1 MNIKMAVRIPSRLL
15 SCRLRSYISHRTF
28 VSSASQSE
36 AHNFTMP
43 AMSPTMTEG
52 NIASWKVR
60 EGESFSTGDVLLE
73 IETDKAT
80 MEWESP
86 EDGILTE
93 IYVQEGGKVNVGDKI
108 AFIGG
113 EGEEPPKKE
122 EKEEKERKPEGKEE
136 GKEKEK
142 PKEEEAKKEDKPEE
156 PKAEKKEGKKPP
168 PTKAEERKK
177 EEKKP
182 EEARVKAS
190 PVARRI
196 AAELGVDLSTVK
208 GTGPEGR
215 VTETDVRATAKSKP
229 AEPGV
234 SPAPKQP
241 TRVQLQ
247 AGESARIQ
255 LSGMRKIIAQRLV
268 ESLGPVPHFYL
279 TIDVNAGPLMEA
291 REELKSAGEGTDAA
305 KITVNDFVLKAAVM
319 AAVKVPRVNASF
331 DNDAILQYADVDL
344 GVAVAIED
352 GLLTPVIRA
361 AQDKSLREIS
371 ALAKDLAHRARNKR
385 MKPEEFQGGTFTV
398 SNLGGLGIDSFS
410 AVINPPQGFIL
421 AVGKVTKIPVVDD
434 CDQVMVGHRMSITM
448 SCDHRAIDGALG
460 AEYLKE
466 LRHLLENPA
475 LLMV

>member
-1 MNIKMAVRIPSRLL
+1 MPKL
-15 SCRLRSYISHRTF
+15 SDTMSEGTLVAWKKKKGDQ
-28 VSSASQSE
+28 VSA
-36 AHNFTMP
+36 
-43 AMSPTMTEG
+43 
-52 NIASWKVR
+52 
-60 EGESFSTGDVLLE
+60 GEVLAE

-86 EDGILTE
+86 EDGTLAD

-108 AFIGG
+108 AFIRG
-113 EGEEPPKKE
+113 EGEEAPAQEASAQKKGKEPDSAGEKKNKPQAETEKPAPARAEQEEIAPPQQKRGEGAVSAALDE
-122 EKEEKERKPEGKEE
+122 EKQQKPEPIGREHE
-136 GKEKEK
+136 Q
-142 PKEEEAKKEDKPEE
+142 P
-156 PKAEKKEGKKPP
+156 
-168 PTKAEERKK
+168 
-177 EEKKP
+177 
-182 EEARVKAS
+182 RVKAS

-196 AAELGVDLSTVK
+196 ASELGVDLFSVK

-215 VTETDVRATAKSKP
+215 VTETDVRAAAKSQP
-229 AEPGV
+229 VAAGV
-234 SPAPKQP
+234 SPAGKQP
-241 TRVQLQ
+241 ARLPLQ
-247 AGESARIQ
+247 TGEIARIQ

-279 TIDVNAGPLMEA
+279 TIEINAGPLMEA
-291 REELKSAGEGTDAA
+291 REELKSAGEGADAA

-331 DNDAILQYADVDL
+331 DKESIVQYADVDL

-352 GLLTPVIRA
+352 GLLTPVIRD

-385 MKPEEFQGGTFTV
+385 MKPEEFQGGTFTI
-398 SNLGGLGIDSFS
+398 SNLGGMGIDSFS

-421 AVGKVTKIPVVDD
+421 AVGKITKVPVIDD
-434 CDQVMVGHRMSITM
+434 CDQLVVGHRMSITM
-448 SCDHRAIDGALG
+448 SCDHRVIDGALG
-460 AEYLKE
+460 AEYLRE

>member
-1 MNIKMAVRIPSRLL
+1 MPEIQMPKL
-15 SCRLRSYISHRTF
+15 SD
-28 VSSASQSE
+28 
-36 AHNFTMP
+36 
-43 AMSPTMTEG
+43 TMTEG
-52 NIASWKVR
+52 TLVAWKKKKGDQVSA
-60 EGESFSTGDVLLE
+60 GEVLAE

-86 EDGILTE
+86 EDGILSE

-108 AFIGG
+108 AFIRG
-113 EGEEPPKKE
+113 EGEETPKQEPQAQKKKSEAGE
-122 EKEEKERKPEGKEE
+122 EKQPQTETEKSAPA
-136 GKEKEK
+136 
-142 PKEEEAKKEDKPEE
+142 EAKQTET
-156 PKAEKKEGKKPP
+156 PP
-168 PTKAEERKK
+168 PQQKDVGAAVSAGRAKTTQRMPQA
-177 EEKKP
+177 

-196 AAELGVDLSTVK
+196 AAELGVDLSALK
-208 GTGPEGR
+208 GTGPDGR
-215 VTETDVRATAKSKP
+215 ITENDVRAVAKTKTVEP
-229 AEPGV
+229 ARPRAGRDRDEGV
-234 SPAPKQP
+234 PAP
-241 TRVQLQ
+241 T
-247 AGESARIQ
+247 SARIQ

-279 TIDVNAGPLMEA
+279 TIDINAGPLMEA
-291 REELKSAGEGTDAA
+291 REELKSAGEGSDTA

-319 AAVKVPRVNASF
+319 AAVKVQRVNASF
-331 DNDAILQYADVDL
+331 DNDAIVQYADIDL

-398 SNLGGLGIDSFS
+398 SNLGGMGIDSFS

-421 AVGKVTKIPVVDD
+421 AVGKVTKVPVVDD
-434 CDQVMVGHRMSITM
+434 CDQITVGHRMSITM
-448 SCDHRAIDGALG
+448 SCDHRVIDGALG

>member
-1 MNIKMAVRIPSRLL
+1 MPEIQMPKL
-15 SCRLRSYISHRTF
+15 SD
-28 VSSASQSE
+28 
-36 AHNFTMP
+36 
-43 AMSPTMTEG
+43 TMTEG
-52 NIASWKVR
+52 TLVAWKKKKGDQVSA
-60 EGESFSTGDVLLE
+60 GEVLAE

-86 EDGILTE
+86 EDGTLSE
-93 IYVQEGGKVNVGDKI
+93 IYVEEGGKVNVGDKI

-113 EGEEPPKKE
+113 EGEEAPREK
-122 EKEEKERKPEGKEE
+122 EKEEKEKEPEAKEE
-136 GKEKEK
+136 EKKKEK
-142 PKEEEAKKEDKPEE
+142 PKEEEVKKEEKPEE
-156 PKAEKKEGKKPP
+156 PKAEEKEKKKAPPPKVEKKEPE
-168 PTKAEERKK
+168 AEKRIPAIE
-177 EEKKP
+177 KP

-196 AAELGVDLSTVK
+196 AAELGVDISSVK

-215 VTETDVRATAKSKP
+215 VTETDVRAAAKSKP
-229 AEPGV
+229 TAPTPSV
-234 SPAPKQP
+234 PAAIK
-241 TRVQLQ
+241 

-279 TIDVNAGPLMEA
+279 TIDVDAGPLMEA
-291 REELKSAGEGTDAA
+291 REELKSAGESADAA

-319 AAVKVPRVNASF
+319 AAVKVPRVNSSF
-331 DNDAILQYADVDL
+331 DGDAFVQYADVDL
-344 GVAVAIED
+344 GIAVAIED

-371 ALAKDLAHRARNKR
+371 ELAKDLAHRARNKR

-398 SNLGGLGIDSFS
+398 SNLGGMEIDSFS

-421 AVGKVTKIPVVDD
+421 AVGKMTKVPVIDD
-434 CDQVMVGHRMSITM
+434 CDQIGVGHRMSITM
-448 SCDHRAIDGALG
+448 SCDHRVIDGALG

-475 LLMV
+475 LLLV

>member
-1 MNIKMAVRIPSRLL
+1 MPEIQMPKL
-15 SCRLRSYISHRTF
+15 SD
-28 VSSASQSE
+28 
-36 AHNFTMP
+36 
-43 AMSPTMTEG
+43 TMTEG
-52 NIASWKVR
+52 TLVAWKKKKGDQVSA
-60 EGESFSTGDVLLE
+60 GEVLAE

-86 EDGILTE
+86 EDGTLTE
-93 IYVQEGGKVNVGDKI
+93 IYVQEGGKVNIGDKI
-108 AFIGG
+108 AFIKA
-113 EGEEPPKKE
+113 EGEEATKQQTAAQKQ
-122 EKEEKERKPEGKEE
+122 
-136 GKEKEK
+136 
-142 PKEEEAKKEDKPEE
+142 E
-156 PKAEKKEGKKPP
+156 PKA
-168 PTKAEERKK
+168 A

-182 EEARVKAS
+182 QAETEKPAPAEAEQEETAPPQKQGVDAAVSAARDKTTQEKPQPKQEKPEETRVKAS
-190 PVARRI
+190 PVARRV
-196 AAELGVDLSTVK
+196 AAELGVNLSTVN

-215 VTETDVRATAKSKP
+215 ITETDVRAAAKTKP
-229 AEPGV
+229 AAPGM

-241 TRVQLQ
+241 TRLPLQ
-247 AGESARIQ
+247 SGESARIQ

-279 TIDVNAGPLMEA
+279 TIDINAGPLMDA
-291 REELKSAGEGTDAA
+291 REELKSAGEGADAA

-319 AAVKVPRVNASF
+319 AAVKVPRVNTSF
-331 DNDAILQYADVDL
+331 DNDAIVQYADVDL

-361 AQDKSLREIS
+361 AQNKSLREIS
-371 ALAKDLAHRARNKR
+371 ASAKDLANRARNKR

-448 SCDHRAIDGALG
+448 SCDHRVIDGALG

>member
-1 MNIKMAVRIPSRLL
+1 MPKL
-15 SCRLRSYISHRTF
+15 SDTMSEGTLVAWKKKKGDQ
-28 VSSASQSE
+28 VSA
-36 AHNFTMP
+36 
-43 AMSPTMTEG
+43 
-52 NIASWKVR
+52 
-60 EGESFSTGDVLLE
+60 GEVLAE

-86 EDGILTE
+86 EDGTLAD

-108 AFIGG
+108 AFIRG
-113 EGEEPPKKE
+113 EGEEAPAQEASAQKKGKEPDSAGEKKNKPQAETEKPAPARAEQEEIAPPQQKRGEGAVSAALDE
-122 EKEEKERKPEGKEE
+122 EKQQKPEPIGREHE
-136 GKEKEK
+136 Q
-142 PKEEEAKKEDKPEE
+142 P
-156 PKAEKKEGKKPP
+156 
-168 PTKAEERKK
+168 
-177 EEKKP
+177 
-182 EEARVKAS
+182 RVKAS

-196 AAELGVDLSTVK
+196 ASELGVDLFSVK

-215 VTETDVRATAKSKP
+215 VTETDVRAAAKSQP
-229 AEPGV
+229 VAAGV
-234 SPAPKQP
+234 SPAGKQP
-241 TRVQLQ
+241 ARLPLQ

-279 TIDVNAGPLMEA
+279 TIEINAGPLMEA
-291 REELKSAGEGTDAA
+291 REELKSAGERADAA

-331 DNDAILQYADVDL
+331 DKESIVQYADVDL

-352 GLLTPVIRA
+352 GLLTPVIRD

-385 MKPEEFQGGTFTV
+385 MKPEEFQGGTFTI
-398 SNLGGLGIDSFS
+398 SNLGGMGIDSFS

-421 AVGKVTKIPVVDD
+421 AVGKITKVPVIDD
-434 CDQVMVGHRMSITM
+434 CDQLVVGHRMSITM
-448 SCDHRAIDGALG
+448 SCDHRVIDGALG

>member
-1 MNIKMAVRIPSRLL
+1 MPEIQMPKL
-15 SCRLRSYISHRTF
+15 SD
-28 VSSASQSE
+28 
-36 AHNFTMP
+36 
-43 AMSPTMTEG
+43 TMTEG
-52 NIASWKVR
+52 TLIAWKKKKGDQVSA
-60 EGESFSTGDVLLE
+60 GEVLAE

-86 EDGILTE
+86 EDGTLTE
-93 IYVQEGGKVNVGDKI
+93 IYVQEGGKVNIGDKI
-108 AFIGG
+108 AFVRG
-113 EGEEPPKKE
+113 EGEEAPKEE
-122 EKEEKERKPEGKEE
+122 EKEEKEKKPEGKEE
-136 GKEKEK
+136 EKEK
-142 PKEEEAKKEDKPEE
+142 DKSKEEGPKKGEKREA
-156 PKAEKKEGKKPP
+156 PKARE
-168 PTKAEERKK
+168 K
-177 EEKKP
+177 EEKAPPPKEKKKEP
-182 EEARVKAS
+182 EAETRSPTIEKIEEARVKAS
-190 PVARRI
+190 PVARRV
-196 AAELGVDLSTVK
+196 AAELGVDLSAVS
-208 GTGPEGR
+208 GTGPQSR
-215 VTETDVRATAKSKP
+215 VTESDVRAAAKSKP
-229 AEPGV
+229 A
-234 SPAPKQP
+234 APKP
-241 TRVQLQ
+241 IVPPVIK

-279 TIDVNAGPLMEA
+279 TIEINAGPLMEA
-291 REELKSAGEGTDAA
+291 REELKSAGEGADAA

-319 AAVKVPRVNASF
+319 AAVKVSRVNASF
-331 DNDAILQYADVDL
+331 DNDATVQYADVDL

-361 AQDKSLREIS
+361 AQDKSLREIG

-398 SNLGGLGIDSFS
+398 SNLGGMGIDSFS

-434 CDQVMVGHRMSITM
+434 CDQVMVGYRMSITM
-448 SCDHRAIDGALG
+448 SCDHRVIDGALG

>member
-1 MNIKMAVRIPSRLL
+1 MPEIQMPKL
-15 SCRLRSYISHRTF
+15 SD
-28 VSSASQSE
+28 
-36 AHNFTMP
+36 
-43 AMSPTMTEG
+43 TMTEG
-52 NIASWKVR
+52 TLIAWKKKKGDQVSA
-60 EGESFSTGDVLLE
+60 GEVLAE

-80 MEWESP
+80 MEWESS
-86 EDGILTE
+86 EDGTLTE

-108 AFIGG
+108 AFVRG
-113 EGEEPPKKE
+113 EGEETPKQ
-122 EKEEKERKPEGKEE
+122 
-136 GKEKEK
+136 
-142 PKEEEAKKEDKPEE
+142 EASEQKKQEE
-156 PKAEKKEGKKPP
+156 PKPVEQKTKQRQVETEKSTPAEAHQKETEPPQQQGVGAAVSAARTETTQQKPQ
-168 PTKAEERKK
+168 AREQ
-177 EEKKP
+177 KP

-208 GTGPEGR
+208 GTGPDSR
-215 VTETDVRATAKSKP
+215 ITETDVRAAAKTVTAGASGGATKP
-229 AEPGV
+229 QAQ
-234 SPAPKQP
+234 APIAVKP
-241 TRVQLQ
+241 
-247 AGESARIQ
+247 GESARIQ
-255 LSGMRKIIAQRLV
+255 LSGMRKIIAQRLA

-279 TIDVNAGPLMEA
+279 TIDINAGPLMEA
-291 REELKSAGEGTDAA
+291 REELKSAGEGADAA

-331 DNDAILQYADVDL
+331 DNDAIVQYADVDL

-385 MKPEEFQGGTFTV
+385 MKPDEFQGGTFTV
-398 SNLGGLGIDSFS
+398 SNLGGMGIDSFS

-421 AVGKVTKIPVVDD
+421 AVGKVTKSPVVDD

-448 SCDHRAIDGALG
+448 SCDHRVIDGALG

>member
-1 MNIKMAVRIPSRLL
+1 MPEIQMPKL
-15 SCRLRSYISHRTF
+15 SD
-28 VSSASQSE
+28 
-36 AHNFTMP
+36 
-43 AMSPTMTEG
+43 TMTEG
-52 NIASWKVR
+52 TLVAWKKKKGDQVSA
-60 EGESFSTGDVLLE
+60 GEVLAE

-86 EDGILTE
+86 EDGTLTE

-108 AFIGG
+108 GFIRG
-113 EGEEPPKKE
+113 EGEEASKQEAATQKKT
-122 EKEEKERKPEGKEE
+122 
-136 GKEKEK
+136 
-142 PKEEEAKKEDKPEE
+142 EAVP
-156 PKAEKKEGKKPP
+156 EKKPQAETEKRAPAEAADKETAPPQQKDVGAAVSAARTETTQQKPQ
-168 PTKAEERKK
+168 AREQ
-177 EEKKP
+177 KP

-215 VTETDVRATAKSKP
+215 VTETDVRAAAKIKTVQP
-229 AEPGV
+229 ARPRAECDRDEGV
-234 SPAPKQP
+234 PAP
-241 TRVQLQ
+241 T
-247 AGESARIQ
+247 SARIQ
-255 LSGMRKIIAQRLV
+255 LSGMRKVIAQRLV

-279 TIDVNAGPLMEA
+279 TVDINAGPLMEA
-291 REELKSAGEGTDAA
+291 RGELKSAGEDADAA

-331 DNDAILQYADVDL
+331 DNDAIVQYADVDL
-344 GVAVAIED
+344 GVAVAIDD

-421 AVGKVTKIPVVDD
+421 AVGKLTKIPVVDD
-434 CDQVMVGHRMSITM
+434 CDQLMVGHRMSITM
-448 SCDHRAIDGALG
+448 SCDHRVIDGALG